1 MKRLTNDQ
9 IMDYLDGV
17 LAPDEVSRLEAHL
30 QQNAEDADLVREL
43 RFANVATQDL
53 RASEEFRVSENFWP
67 NLRDQL
73 GPAPRRSP
81 WRRFLLGLTRAL
93 NPVTG
98 TSRGGRLSVGAAL
111 AAIILALGFSFFGP
125 KSAIDQTR
133 ADMPPSAADLAF
145 IQSSA
150 DRHEAYLA
158 AEPVVPG
165 DASVRETGADDDDD
179 AHTH

>member
-17 LAPDEVSRLEAHL
+17 LAPDEVLRLEAHL
-30 QQNAEDADLVREL
+30 QQNAEDAELVREL
-43 RFANVATQDL
+43 RFASVATQDL

-67 NLRDQL
+67 KLRDQL
-73 GPAPRRSP
+73 GPAPKRSP
-81 WRRFLLGLTRAL
+81 WRRFSLGLTRAFG
-93 NPVTG
+93 PVTG
-98 TSRGGRLSVGAAL
+98 NSRGGRLSVGAAL
-111 AAIILALGFSFFGP
+111 AAIVLALGISFFGP
-125 KSAIDQTR
+125 KNTVRQSV
-133 ADMPPSAADLAF
+133 ADTPSPADLAF

-150 DRHEAYLA
+150 DRHEAYVA

-165 DASVRETGADDDDD
+165 DASVRETGADDEED